1 MISQLLVS
9 FVIVC
14 FASGVL
20 ALIITFIMGLVEN
33 IGLGPTILLLVFL
46 AAIVGAT
53 FVVRTLIFG

>member
-14 FASGVL
+14 FVSGVL
-20 ALIITFIMGLVEN
+20 ALIITFIMSLVEN
-33 IGLGPTILLLVFL
+33 IGLGPTIIVLVFL
-46 AAIVGAT
+46 ASIVGAT